1 MTPIAPL
8 PPPPVIGLTP
18 ARLTDW
24 YRFDE
29 LLSDTERDVRDRV
42 RAWADS
48 AVIPVA
54 NDYWERAQFPFEPVP
69 GYARL
74 ASPAANSRATAAPG

>member
-1 MTPIAPL
+1 MTLIAPL

-42 RAWADS
+42 GAWSDS

-54 NDYWERAQFPFEPVP
+54 NDYWERAQFPFELVP
-69 GYARL
+69 GYAHL